1 MVLSLKNI
9 GKLVETQIAIDGITV
24 IAGEND
30 TGKSTVGKALFAV
43 FNSFYDVDR
52 QVLSER
58 IESIESVLSLVL
70 KNANRTPVRY
80 YIRILAEDI
89 ASHQVSLSQKSGF
102 KDRISESVLQ
112 MAEKS
117 GEGTDDFRLID
128 LTDSIEVNVSDE
140 VVHRI
145 QEIMDVSEEE
155 ILKAIVEKKM
165 DTEFN
170 GQVTNL
176 FTNKKGEIRLQ
187 IKDKSIALSIENNR
201 VTGIENAINLHVE
214 AVYMDDPFLLDT
226 IPYPYFGIRSR
237 YADHRTHLRKK
248 IFDNASKKTAVEEII
263 VNNKFQNIYEK
274 ISSVCS
280 GGIVRS
286 NQKEYGYKSADS
298 DKLLDVR
305 NLSTGL
311 KTFVILK
318 TLLLNGGIE
327 YNGVVVLDEPE
338 IHLHPEWQLLFA
350 ELIVLLHREFGV
362 HILLNTH
369 SPYFLRAIQVY
380 SAKYEMA
387 DKCRYYLSENRGNQA
402 AITDVSGDI
411 ERIYA
416 RLSKPLQDLED
427 ERWRDDSL
435 A

>member
-1 MVLSLKNI
+1 VVLSLKNI

-58 IESIESVLSLVL
+58 IDSIESVLSLVL

-112 MAEKS
+112 MVEKS
-117 GEGTDDFRLID
+117 GEGTDDFRLI
-128 LTDSIEVNVSDE
+128 EVNDSDE

-226 IPYPYFGIRSR
+226 IPSPYFGIRSR

-280 GGIVRS
+280 GEIVRS
-286 NQKEYGYKSADS
+286 NQKEYSYKSADS

-327 YNGVVVLDEPE
+327 YNGVVILDEPE

-350 ELIVLLHREFGV
+350 ELIVLLHKEFDV

-387 DKCRYYLSENRGNQA
+387 DKCRYYLSENSGNQA
-402 AITDVSGDI
+402 AITDVSDDI

>member
-1 MVLSLKNI
+1 
-9 GKLVETQIAIDGITV
+9 
-24 IAGEND
+24 
-30 TGKSTVGKALFAV
+30 
-43 FNSFYDVDR
+43 
-52 QVLSER
+52 
-58 IESIESVLSLVL
+58 
-70 KNANRTPVRY
+70 
-80 YIRILAEDI
+80 
-89 ASHQVSLSQKSGF
+89 
-102 KDRISESVLQ
+102 
-112 MAEKS
+112 
-117 GEGTDDFRLID
+117 
-128 LTDSIEVNVSDE
+128 
-140 VVHRI
+140 
-145 QEIMDVSEEE
+145 MDVSEEE

-187 IKDKSIALSIENNR
+187 IKDKSITLSIENNR

-226 IPYPYFGIRSR
+226 IPSPYFGISPR

-280 GGIVRS
+280 GEIVRS

-318 TLLLNGGIE
+318 MLLMNGGIE
-327 YNGVVVLDEPE
+327 YNGVVILDEPE
-338 IHLHPEWQLLFA
+338 IHLHPEWQLRFA
-350 ELIVLLHREFGV
+350 ELIVLLHKEFSV

-387 DKCRYYLSENRGNQA
+387 DKCRYYLSENIGAQA
-402 AITDVSGDI
+402 IIIDVSDDV

>member
-58 IESIESVLSLVL
+58 IDSIESVLSLVL

-112 MAEKS
+112 MVEKS
-117 GEGTDDFRLID
+117 GEGIDDFRLI
-128 LTDSIEVNVSDE
+128 EVNDSDE

-226 IPYPYFGIRSR
+226 IPSPYFGIRSR

-280 GGIVRS
+280 GEIVRS
-286 NQKEYGYKSADS
+286 NQKEYSYKSADS

-327 YNGVVVLDEPE
+327 YNGVVILDEPE

-350 ELIVLLHREFGV
+350 ELIVLLHKEFDV

-387 DKCRYYLSENRGNQA
+387 DKCRYYLSENSGNQA
-402 AITDVSGDI
+402 AITDVSDDI

>member
-9 GKLVETQIAIDGITV
+9 GKLAETQIAIDGITV

-58 IESIESVLSLVL
+58 IDSIESVLSLVL

-112 MAEKS
+112 MVEKS
-117 GEGTDDFRLID
+117 GEGIDDFRLI
-128 LTDSIEVNVSDE
+128 EVNDSDE

-226 IPYPYFGIRSR
+226 IPSPYFGIRSR

-280 GGIVRS
+280 GEIVRS
-286 NQKEYGYKSADS
+286 NQKEYSYKSADS

-387 DKCRYYLSENRGNQA
+387 DKCRYYLSENSGNQA
-402 AITDVSGDI
+402 AITDVSDDI

>member
-58 IESIESVLSLVL
+58 IDSIESVLSLVL

-112 MAEKS
+112 MVEKS
-117 GEGTDDFRLID
+117 GEGTDDFRLI
-128 LTDSIEVNVSDE
+128 EVNDSDE

-226 IPYPYFGIRSR
+226 IPSPYFGIRSR
-237 YADHRTHLRKK
+237 YVDHRTHLRKK

-280 GGIVRS
+280 GEIVRS
-286 NQKEYGYKSADS
+286 NQKEYSYKSADS

-327 YNGVVVLDEPE
+327 YNGVVILDEPE

-350 ELIVLLHREFGV
+350 ELIVLLHKEFDV

-387 DKCRYYLSENRGNQA
+387 DKCRYYLSENSGNQA
-402 AITDVSGDI
+402 AITDVSDDI

>member
-9 GKLVETQIAIDGITV
+9 GKLVEPQIAIDGITV

-58 IESIESVLSLVL
+58 IDSIESVLSLVL

-112 MAEKS
+112 MVEKS
-117 GEGTDDFRLID
+117 GEGTDDFRLI
-128 LTDSIEVNVSDE
+128 EVNDSDE

-226 IPYPYFGIRSR
+226 IPSPYFGIRSR

-280 GGIVRS
+280 GEIVRS
-286 NQKEYGYKSADS
+286 NQKEYSYKSADS

-327 YNGVVVLDEPE
+327 YNGVVILDEPE

-350 ELIVLLHREFGV
+350 ELIVLLHKEFDV

-387 DKCRYYLSENRGNQA
+387 DKCRYYLSENSGNQA
-402 AITDVSGDI
+402 AITDVSDDI

>member
-30 TGKSTVGKALFAV
+30 TGKSTVGTALFAV
-43 FNSFYDVDR
+43 FNSFCDVDR

-58 IESIESVLSLVL
+58 IDSIESVLSLVL

-112 MAEKS
+112 MVEKS
-117 GEGTDDFRLID
+117 GEGTDDFRLI
-128 LTDSIEVNVSDE
+128 EVNDSDE

-226 IPYPYFGIRSR
+226 IPSPYFGIRSR

-280 GGIVRS
+280 GEIVRS
-286 NQKEYGYKSADS
+286 NQKEYSYKSADS

-327 YNGVVVLDEPE
+327 YNGVVILDEPE

-350 ELIVLLHREFGV
+350 ELIVLLHKEFDV

-387 DKCRYYLSENRGNQA
+387 DKCRYYLSENSGNQA
-402 AITDVSGDI
+402 AITDVSDDI

>member
-1 MVLSLKNI
+1 MILSLKNI

-58 IESIESVLSLVL
+58 IDSIESVLSLVL

-112 MAEKS
+112 MVEKS
-117 GEGTDDFRLID
+117 GEGTDDFRLI
-128 LTDSIEVNVSDE
+128 EVNDSDE

-226 IPYPYFGIRSR
+226 IPSPYFGIRSR

-280 GGIVRS
+280 GEIVRS
-286 NQKEYGYKSADS
+286 NQKEYSYKSADS

-327 YNGVVVLDEPE
+327 YNGVVILDEPE

-350 ELIVLLHREFGV
+350 ELIVLLHKEFDV

-387 DKCRYYLSENRGNQA
+387 DKCRYYLSENSGNQA
-402 AITDVSGDI
+402 AITDVSDDI

>member
-58 IESIESVLSLVL
+58 IDSIESVLSLVL

-112 MAEKS
+112 MVEKS
-117 GEGTDDFRLID
+117 GEGTDDFRLI
-128 LTDSIEVNVSDE
+128 EVNDSDE

-214 AVYMDDPFLLDT
+214 AVYMDDHFLLDT
-226 IPYPYFGIRSR
+226 IPSPYFGIRSR

-280 GGIVRS
+280 GEIVRS
-286 NQKEYGYKSADS
+286 NQKEYSYKSADS

-327 YNGVVVLDEPE
+327 YNGVVILDEPE

-350 ELIVLLHREFGV
+350 ELIVLLHKEFDV

-387 DKCRYYLSENRGNQA
+387 DKCRYYLSENSGNQA
-402 AITDVSGDI
+402 AITDVSDDI

>member
-58 IESIESVLSLVL
+58 IDSIESVLSLVL

-112 MAEKS
+112 MVEKS
-117 GEGTDDFRLID
+117 GEGIDDFRLI
-128 LTDSIEVNVSDE
+128 EVNDSDE

-187 IKDKSIALSIENNR
+187 IKDKSITLSIENNR

-226 IPYPYFGIRSR
+226 IPSPYFGIRSR

-280 GGIVRS
+280 GEIVRS
-286 NQKEYGYKSADS
+286 NQKEYSYKSADS

-327 YNGVVVLDEPE
+327 YNGVVILDEPE

-350 ELIVLLHREFGV
+350 ELIVLLHKEFDV

-387 DKCRYYLSENRGNQA
+387 DKCRYYLSENSGNQA
-402 AITDVSGDI
+402 AITDVSDDI

>member
-9 GKLVETQIAIDGITV
+9 GKLAETQIAIDGITV

-70 KNANRTPVRY
+70 KNANRTPVIY

-112 MAEKS
+112 MVEKS
-117 GEGTDDFRLID
+117 GEGTDDFRLI
-128 LTDSIEVNVSDE
+128 EVNDSDE

-187 IKDKSIALSIENNR
+187 IKDKSITLSIENNR

-380 SAKYEMA
+380 SAKYEIA
-387 DKCRYYLSENRGNQA
+387 DKCRYYLSENSGNQA

>member
-58 IESIESVLSLVL
+58 IDSIESVLSLVL

-112 MAEKS
+112 MVEKS
-117 GEGTDDFRLID
+117 GEGTDDFRLI
-128 LTDSIEVNVSDE
+128 EVNDSDE

-226 IPYPYFGIRSR
+226 IPSPYFGISSR

-280 GGIVRS
+280 GEIVRS

-311 KTFVILK
+311 KTFVI
-318 TLLLNGGIE
+318 
-327 YNGVVVLDEPE
+327 
-338 IHLHPEWQLLFA
+338 
-350 ELIVLLHREFGV
+350 LLHREFGV

>member
-58 IESIESVLSLVL
+58 IDSIESVLSLVL

-112 MAEKS
+112 MVEKS
-117 GEGTDDFRLID
+117 GEGTDDFRLI
-128 LTDSIEVNVSDE
+128 EVNDSDE

-226 IPYPYFGIRSR
+226 IPSPYFGIRSR

-280 GGIVRS
+280 GEIVRS
-286 NQKEYGYKSADS
+286 NQKEYSYKSADS

-327 YNGVVVLDEPE
+327 YNGVVILDEPE

-350 ELIVLLHREFGV
+350 ELIVLLHKEFDV

-380 SAKYEMA
+380 SAKYEIA
-387 DKCRYYLSENRGNQA
+387 DKCRYYLSENSGNQA
-402 AITDVSGDI
+402 AITDVSDDI

>member
-58 IESIESVLSLVL
+58 IDSIESVLSLVL

-117 GEGTDDFRLID
+117 GEGTDDFRLI
-128 LTDSIEVNVSDE
+128 EVNDSDE

-176 FTNKKGEIRLQ
+176 LTNKKGEIRLQ

-226 IPYPYFGIRSR
+226 IPSPYFGIRSR

-280 GGIVRS
+280 GEIVRS
-286 NQKEYGYKSADS
+286 NQKEYSYKSADS

-327 YNGVVVLDEPE
+327 YNGVVILDEPE

-350 ELIVLLHREFGV
+350 ELIVLLHKEFDV

-387 DKCRYYLSENRGNQA
+387 DKCRYYLSENSGNQA
-402 AITDVSGDI
+402 AITDVSDDI

>member
-58 IESIESVLSLVL
+58 IDSIESVLSLVL

-112 MAEKS
+112 MVEKS
-117 GEGTDDFRLID
+117 GEGTDDFRLI
-128 LTDSIEVNVSDE
+128 EVNDSDE

-280 GGIVRS
+280 GEIVRS
-286 NQKEYGYKSADS
+286 NQKEYSYKSADS

-350 ELIVLLHREFGV
+350 ELIVLLHKEFDV

-387 DKCRYYLSENRGNQA
+387 DKCRYYLSENSGNQA
-402 AITDVSGDI
+402 AITDVSDDI

>member
-58 IESIESVLSLVL
+58 IDSIESVLSLVL

-112 MAEKS
+112 MVEKS
-117 GEGTDDFRLID
+117 GEGIDDFRLI
-128 LTDSIEVNVSDE
+128 EVNDSDE

-226 IPYPYFGIRSR
+226 IPSPYFGIRSR

-280 GGIVRS
+280 GEIVRS
-286 NQKEYGYKSADS
+286 NQKEYSYKSADS

-327 YNGVVVLDEPE
+327 YNGVVILDEPE
-338 IHLHPEWQLLFA
+338 IHLHPEWKLLFA
-350 ELIVLLHREFGV
+350 ELIVLLHKEFDV

-387 DKCRYYLSENRGNQA
+387 DKCRYYLSENSGNQA
-402 AITDVSGDI
+402 AITDVSDDI

>member
-58 IESIESVLSLVL
+58 IDSIESVLSLVL

-112 MAEKS
+112 MVEKS
-117 GEGTDDFRLID
+117 GEGIDDFRLI
-128 LTDSIEVNVSDE
+128 EVNDSDE

-201 VTGIENAINLHVE
+201 VT
-214 AVYMDDPFLLDT
+214 
-226 IPYPYFGIRSR
+226 R
-237 YADHRTHLRKK
+237 
-248 IFDNASKKTAVEEII
+248 
-263 VNNKFQNIYEK
+263 
-274 ISSVCS
+274 
-280 GGIVRS
+280 
-286 NQKEYGYKSADS
+286 
-298 DKLLDVR
+298 
-305 NLSTGL
+305 
-311 KTFVILK
+311 
-318 TLLLNGGIE
+318 
-327 YNGVVVLDEPE
+327 
-338 IHLHPEWQLLFA
+338 
-350 ELIVLLHREFGV
+350 
-362 HILLNTH
+362 
-369 SPYFLRAIQVY
+369 
-380 SAKYEMA
+380 
-387 DKCRYYLSENRGNQA
+387 
-402 AITDVSGDI
+402 
-411 ERIYA
+411 
-416 RLSKPLQDLED
+416 
-427 ERWRDDSL
+427 
-435 A
+435 

>member
-9 GKLVETQIAIDGITV
+9 GKLAETQIAIDGITV

-70 KNANRTPVRY
+70 KNANRTPVIY

-112 MAEKS
+112 MVEKS
-117 GEGTDDFRLID
+117 GEGTDDFRLI
-128 LTDSIEVNVSDE
+128 EVNDSDE

-187 IKDKSIALSIENNR
+187 IKDKSITLSIENNR

-280 GGIVRS
+280 GEIVRS

-350 ELIVLLHREFGV
+350 VLIVLLHREFGV

-380 SAKYEMA
+380 SAKYEIA
-387 DKCRYYLSENRGNQA
+387 DKCRYYLSENSGNQA

>member
-9 GKLVETQIAIDGITV
+9 GKLAETQIAIDGITV

-58 IESIESVLSLVL
+58 IDSIESVLSLVL

-112 MAEKS
+112 MVEKS
-117 GEGTDDFRLID
+117 GEGIDDFRLI
-128 LTDSIEVNVSDE
+128 EVNDSDE

-226 IPYPYFGIRSR
+226 IPSPYFGIRSR

-280 GGIVRS
+280 GEIVRS
-286 NQKEYGYKSADS
+286 NQKEYSYKSADS

-327 YNGVVVLDEPE
+327 YNGVVILDEPE

-350 ELIVLLHREFGV
+350 ELIVLLHKEFDV

-387 DKCRYYLSENRGNQA
+387 DKCRYYLSENSGNQA
-402 AITDVSGDI
+402 AITDVSDDI

>member
-58 IESIESVLSLVL
+58 IDSIESVLSLVL

-112 MAEKS
+112 MVEKS
-117 GEGTDDFRLID
+117 GEGIDDFRLI
-128 LTDSIEVNVSDE
+128 EVNDSDE

-226 IPYPYFGIRSR
+226 IPSPYFGIRSR

-280 GGIVRS
+280 GEIVRS
-286 NQKEYGYKSADS
+286 NQKEYSYKSADS

-350 ELIVLLHREFGV
+350 ELIVLLHKEFDV

-387 DKCRYYLSENRGNQA
+387 DKCRYYLSENSGNQA
-402 AITDVSGDI
+402 AITDVSDDI